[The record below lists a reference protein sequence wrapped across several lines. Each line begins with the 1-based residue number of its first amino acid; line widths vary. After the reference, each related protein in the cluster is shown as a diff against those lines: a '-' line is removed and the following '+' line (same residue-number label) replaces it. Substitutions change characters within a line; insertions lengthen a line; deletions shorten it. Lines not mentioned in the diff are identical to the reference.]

1 MAGKRKRK
9 LVGQREDLSK
19 RTVSRQQ
26 HGGFTKHAG
35 PMRATVRD
43 GSDFGSAAI
52 PKIIDD
58 LHLNPNTLVKRA
70 RRADPLVQL
79 DLPGSLAQAAI
90 VYRQAVQHI
99 AAGIGMGPMPW
110 AREREHGGSSGVA
123 VELLPQERAL
133 SAADCHRKGVQAMG
147 MAAAEGVVHWVVIAE
162 RPLADYDATRKW
174 RKGRGMAELIAA
186 LERLAMAL
194 GIA

>member
-1 MAGKRKRK
+1 MAGKRKRTMAAA
-9 LVGQREDLSK
+9 RDDFSK
-19 RTVSRQQ
+19 PSHTRLTT
-26 HGGFTKHAG
+26 HGRRGRAAG
-35 PMRATVRD
+35 SD
-43 GSDFGSAAI
+43 GSDFGSPAI

-58 LHLNPNTLVKRA
+58 VHLSPSTVVKRA
-70 RRADPLVQL
+70 RRADPLTRL
-79 DLPGSLAQAAI
+79 NLPASSTQAAL

-110 AREREHGGSSGVA
+110 ARERERGGSSGVA
-123 VELLPQERAL
+123 VEMLPQERAL

-147 MAAAEGVVHWVVIAE
+147 LAAAGGVVNWVVIAE

-174 RKGRGMAELIAA
+174 RKGRGMVELIVA
-186 LERLAMAL
+186 LERLAMAF